1 MDRGEQA
8 RSLPSLP
15 MKLAVS
21 DESAAVLS
29 LAPTSGSDGPA
40 LVLHP
45 SGLLTALI
53 GTFDLLW
60 RIAVPV
66 DGSPATEQPKPL
78 VDEDEQDGEEPLD
91 ERDRAILM
99 LMSAGATDETI
110 ARRLHISR
118 RTVVRR
124 TSALLLRLGAGN
136 RFQAGVQA
144 ARLGWL

>member
-1 MDRGEQA
+1 
-8 RSLPSLP
+8 
-15 MKLAVS
+15 MKLAIS
-21 DESAAVLS
+21 DESAAVLT
-29 LAPTSGSDGPA
+29 LAPSGGADGPA

-60 RIAVPV
+60 RVAAPV
-66 DGSPATEQPKPL
+66 DGTEPVEAPRPL
-78 VDEDEQDGEEPLD
+78 VDEDEQDGEEPLE
-91 ERDRAILM
+91 ERDRSILM